1 MAKRPPES
9 SDAEVAITAR
19 SGVRVTRPMIVLKG
33 IAVAANAALA
43 AVLSAIGITIA
54 ARVVEQYPGYVP
66 AYMPLV
72 VGLAVSPLMS
82 AVAVG
87 AGVALWLRSGRP
99 GVVLLV
105 DAVATLAV
113 WSPVLLP
120 LVFLPGGLLQLAW
133 FVAPA
138 STVLTA
144 FGAWRDQPAP

>member
-1 MAKRPPES
+1 
-9 SDAEVAITAR
+9 
-19 SGVRVTRPMIVLKG
+19 MIVLKG